1 MWPTLLPLIGNL
13 IEKVFPDPEKANEAK
28 LKLMEM
34 QMNNDQFFA
43 KLEADTTNKQLD
55 INAVEAQNSNLF
67 VSGGRPFIIWVC
79 GAAFA
84 LQYVVGPLIF
94 YVVQLYHGQWQ
105 DPFPTFDMSTL
116 LPALFGLLGLGGMR
130 TYEKVKRVTK

>member
-1 MWPTLLPLIGNL
+1 MWPNLIPLIGNL

-55 INAVEAQNSNLF
+55 INAAEAQNSNLF

-84 LQYVVGPLIF
+84 WQFVLGPVSFYILQLLHLNPPALP
-94 YVVQLYHGQWQ
+94 H
-105 DPFPTFDMSTL
+105 FDMETL
-116 LPALFGLLGLGGMR
+116 MPVLLGLLGLGGMR
-130 TYEKVKRVTK
+130 TYEKVKKVTK